1 MGERRARRVLAAAA
15 AAVLVG
21 VLATGCGGRHAG
33 AGDGKPDAPT
43 AYKGVEEIPETLAPD
58 GSTVRVGSPR
68 AKIVVHVY
76 EDMRC
81 PLCEQFETQGG
92 GEALREMVLS
102 GEVRAEYT
110 LASFLDDKLG
120 GQGSKKAAN
129 ALRAALEAGKFVE
142 YHEALFAHQP
152 EEAVDG
158 YTDAFLLDRASQV
171 PGLRGTDF
179 DAAVKG
185 MKHRDFVTASE
196 NAFQKSGVSGTPT
209 LKVNGRAI
217 PDHLS
222 GGIFDKDMLP
232 MVIGVTARP

>member
-1 MGERRARRVLAAAA
+1 MGERRGRRALAV

-21 VLATGCGGRHAG
+21 VLVTGCGERHAE
-33 AGDGKPDAPT
+33 AGDRKPDAP
-43 AYKGVEEIPETLAPD
+43 AYTGVEEIPETLAPD
-58 GSTVRVGSPR
+58 GTTVRVGSPH

-76 EDMRC
+76 EDLRC
-81 PLCEQFETQGG
+81 PVCEEFETRGG
-92 GEALREMVLS
+92 GEGLRAMVLS

-110 LASFLDDKLG
+110 LASFLDDRLG

-129 ALRAALEAGKFVE
+129 ALRAALDAGRFVE

-158 YTDAFLLDRASQV
+158 YTDAFLLDMASQV
-171 PGLRGTDF
+171 QGLRGTEF

-196 NAFQKSGVSGTPT
+196 KAFEKSGAPGTPT
-209 LKVNGRAI
+209 VKVNGKAV
-217 PDHLS
+217 PDQLS
-222 GGIFDKDMLP
+222 GGLFDKDMLP
-232 MVIGVTARP
+232 MVIGATARS

>member
-1 MGERRARRVLAAAA
+1 MGERHGRRVLAAAA

-21 VLATGCGGRHAG
+21 VLATGCGEGHAE

-43 AYKGVEEIPETLAPD
+43 AYKDVAEIPEALAPD
-58 GSTVRVGSPR
+58 GSTIRVGSPR
-68 AKIVVHVY
+68 AEIVVHVY
-76 EDMRC
+76 EDLRC
-81 PLCEQFETQGG
+81 PVCAEFENQGG
-92 GEALREMVLS
+92 GEGLREMVLS

-129 ALRAALEAGKFVE
+129 ALRAALDAGKFVE

-171 PGLRGTDF
+171 PGLRGTEF
-179 DAAVKG
+179 DAAVEG

-196 NAFQKSGVSGTPT
+196 EAFQKSGVSGTPT
-209 LKVNGRAI
+209 MKVDGRAI

-222 GGIFDKDMLP
+222 GGIFDKETLP
-232 MVIGVTARP
+232 IVVGATARS

>member
-1 MGERRARRVLAAAA
+1 MGERRGRRALAAAA

-21 VLATGCGGRHAG
+21 VLTTGCGERHAE
-33 AGDGKPDAPT
+33 AGDGKPHAPA
-43 AYKGVEEIPETLAPD
+43 AYTGVEEIPETLAPD
-58 GSTVRVGSPR
+58 GTTIRVGSPR

-76 EDMRC
+76 EDLRC
-81 PLCEQFETQGG
+81 PACAEFENQGG
-92 GEALREMVLS
+92 EGLREMILS

-110 LASFLDDKLG
+110 LASFLDDRG

-129 ALRAALEAGKFVE
+129 ALRAALDAGRFVE
-142 YHEALFAHQP
+142 YHEVLFAHQP
-152 EEAVDG
+152 EATVDG

-171 PGLRGTDF
+171 QGLRGTEF

-196 NAFQKSGVSGTPT
+196 KAYEKSGVPGTPAM
-209 LKVNGRAI
+209 KVNGKTV

-222 GGIFDKDMLP
+222 GGLFDKDLLP
-232 MVIGVTARP
+232 MVIGAMARS